1 MLVDSH
7 AHINSTAFDEDREQ
21 VIVRAFEQGI
31 RLILDVGTNPEE
43 WQKSIKLASD
53 QAMIFSAI
61 GLHPNDADL
70 WNEEVQSKLE
80 RLLSSD
86 KVVAI
91 GETGLDYY
99 RMGSSVKKQ
108 KKLFSTHLQLAK
120 KFSKPVIIH
129 CRDAWEDVLD
139 VLASE
144 GKDTV
149 GILHSF
155 SGNLDHARLGLQLG
169 YYISFSGSV
178 TYKSS
183 SGLRETAG
191 YVPLDRLLVE
201 TDSPYLP
208 PQPYR
213 GKRNEPSYIRKT
225 LEVIAE
231 CRNAQL
237 EELEAAITSNAVKL
251 LGITGLPN

>member
-1 MLVDSH
+1 MLTDSH
-7 AHINSTAFDEDREQ
+7 AHINSAAFDDDRER
-21 VIVRAFEQGI
+21 VIDRAVQQGI
-31 RLILDVGTNPEE
+31 GIIVDVGTNPEE
-43 WQKSIKLASD
+43 WQKSLQLSRSYNI
-53 QAMIFSAI
+53 IFSAI

-80 RLLSSD
+80 RLLSSEE
-86 KVVAI
+86 VVAI

-99 RMGSSVKKQ
+99 RMGASINKQ
-108 KKLFSTHLQLAK
+108 KELFSVHLQLAK

-139 VLASE
+139 VLDSE

-155 SGNLDHARLGLQLG
+155 SGNLDHARVGLQLG

-183 SGLRETAG
+183 SSLREAAA

-213 GKRNEPSYIRKT
+213 GKRNEPSYVRKT

-231 CRNAQL
+231 CRGSQP
-237 EELEAAITSNAVKL
+237 EELEAAITSNAIKL
-251 LGITGLPN
+251 LGIKKLPD